1 MIPFGHLGVKLKQV
15 RHKSVAIIINIMFMM
30 SYTLCFYSGISIF
43 LRKPNLREIKVL
55 FDTGFTVVI
64 IILFSVWAFNCFKK
78 FNFLHLID
86 QIKDT
91 RIHSL
96 SVKDTIYLQFALC
109 CAAAVLILLN
119 FNFFFWDHHKAKAEY
134 FKIVLRVLY
143 INVSWA
149 LIMNT
154 SFSLCCVAV
163 VLSREFKECVNNFQ
177 NNLAEENYFSEQM
190 FHETGERFRKLT
202 CVVGQ
207 VDAMF
212 CGVVGLVLSATLG
225 MLCGAIYGI
234 LNYPSETWEFL
245 IFMCCACIIILLP
258 PLLYSTE
265 R

>member
-1 MIPFGHLGVKLKQV
+1 MNCRIWNVYGVLSLPFAFMIPFGHLGVKLKQI
-15 RHKSVAIIINIMFMM
+15 RHKSVVIIINIMFAM
-30 SYTLCFYSGISIF
+30 SYILCIYSGINIII
-43 LRKPNLREIKVL
+43 LRQSNLREIKVL

-78 FNFLHLID
+78 FNFLCLVD
-86 QIKDT
+86 QIKDV
-91 RIHSL
+91 RSHSL
-96 SVKDTIYLQFALC
+96 NIKDMIYLLFALC

-119 FNFFFWDHHKAKAEY
+119 FDFFFWEHQKATLGY
-134 FKIVLRVLY
+134 FKIVVRVLY

-177 NNLAEENYFSEQM
+177 NNLAEENYFSENM
-190 FHETGERFRKLT
+190 FHETAERFRKLT
-202 CVVGQ
+202 CVMDQ
-207 VDAMF
+207 VDGMF

-234 LNYPSETWEFL
+234 LNYP
-245 IFMCCACIIILLP
+245 
-258 PLLYSTE
+258 
-265 R
+265 